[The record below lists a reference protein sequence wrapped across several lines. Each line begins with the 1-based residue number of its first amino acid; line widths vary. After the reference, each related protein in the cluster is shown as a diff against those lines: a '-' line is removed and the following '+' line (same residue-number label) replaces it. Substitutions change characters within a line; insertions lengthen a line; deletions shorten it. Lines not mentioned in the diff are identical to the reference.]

1 MSDTPRKIGILGAGQ
16 LGRML
21 ALAGYPLDLE
31 FRFLDPTPDSP
42 ARHLGEFICAPY
54 DDEAALAR
62 FVDGL
67 DLVTFE
73 FENVP
78 ASALEYLEAHL
89 PTAPPRQALATG
101 QDRLEEKTLFRAL
114 GIETSP
120 FATVDT
126 RADLEAAAAEL
137 GLPAILK
144 TRRFGY
150 DGKGQFRLRTPADLD
165 AAWEALGGVPLI
177 LEGFVDFD
185 RELSIIAARG
195 RDGETVFYPLTE
207 NHHEGGIL
215 RLSLAPAPR
224 LGQDP
229 APALDPAA
237 AHDLAPDP
245 VPDPATNP
253 ALQATAERY
262 AGLVLDRLDYTG
274 ILAIELFQR
283 GGQLLANELAPRVHN
298 SGHWTIEGAE
308 TSQFENHLRAIC
320 GLPLG
325 STAPRGHAAMLNL
338 IGTTPDRAAVLEIPG
353 AHLHLYGK
361 APRPGRKLGHIT
373 LRADDRET
381 LQQGL
386 KELQGLVE

>member
-1 MSDTPRKIGILGAGQ
+1 
-16 LGRML
+16 
-21 ALAGYPLDLE
+21 
-31 FRFLDPTPDSP
+31 
-42 ARHLGEFICAPY
+42 
-54 DDEAALAR
+54 
-62 FVDGL
+62 
-67 DLVTFE
+67 
-73 FENVP
+73 
-78 ASALEYLEAHL
+78 
-89 PTAPPRQALATG
+89 
-101 QDRLEEKTLFRAL
+101 
-114 GIETSP
+114 
-120 FATVDT
+120 
-126 RADLEAAAAEL
+126 
-137 GLPAILK
+137 
-144 TRRFGY
+144 
-150 DGKGQFRLRTPADLD
+150 
-165 AAWEALGGVPLI
+165 
-177 LEGFVDFD
+177 
-185 RELSIIAARG
+185 
-195 RDGETVFYPLTE
+195 
-207 NHHEGGIL
+207 
-215 RLSLAPAPR
+215 
-224 LGQDP
+224 
-229 APALDPAA
+229 
-237 AHDLAPDP
+237 

-283 GGQLLANELAPRVHN
+283 GDHLRANELAPRVHN

-325 STAPRGHAAMLNL
+325 STAPRGHAAMFNL